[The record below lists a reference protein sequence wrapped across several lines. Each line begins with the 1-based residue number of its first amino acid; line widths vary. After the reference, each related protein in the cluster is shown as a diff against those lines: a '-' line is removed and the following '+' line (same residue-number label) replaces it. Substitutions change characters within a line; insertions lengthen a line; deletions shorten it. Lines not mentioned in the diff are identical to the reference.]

1 MQPLQSAY
9 AFDCVFIYPAGDR
22 PIGRSLAMAGEFAR
36 AEVEFLG
43 EQLPEDGVMFDIGAN
58 LGTVSIPIARHRPK
72 ARLFAFEAQPG
83 IHHLLG
89 RNVALNGLGNVQT
102 FHCAVGESDG
112 EIAFPAPP
120 LTSVGNFGG
129 VGRDAKVKQM
139 GAVPMRRLDS
149 LDLPPPNLIK
159 IDVEGFD
166 LEVVQ
171 GALGLLRRHKPVLFY
186 EALRASKTAQLNTLL
201 AGEGY
206 RLFWFF
212 APYITPSNLRGVKLK
227 NALRGDMNVAA
238 FPDGIDPVWR
248 LPQLR
253 RPDEKAAERAGEY
266 GYLKRFGYE
275 PQPKK

>member
-9 AFDCVFIYPAGDR
+9 AFDCVFVYPAGDR
-22 PIGRSLAMAGEFAR
+22 PIGRSLALAGEFAR

-43 EQLPEDGVMFDIGAN
+43 EQLPEDGVMYDVGAN

-72 ARLFAFEAQPG
+72 AQLFAFEAQPG
-83 IHHLLG
+83 IHHLLR
-89 RNVALNGLGNVQT
+89 RNIGLNGLVNVQT
-102 FHCAVGESDG
+102 FHGALGESDG
-112 EIAFPAPP
+112 VIDFPAPP

-129 VGRDAKVKQM
+129 IGRDAKVQHM
-139 GAVPMRRLDS
+139 GKVTMRRLDS
-149 LDLPPPNLIK
+149 LDLPPPNLVK

-171 GALGLLRRHKPVLFY
+171 GGLELVRKHRPVLFY
-186 EALRASKTAQLNTLL
+186 EALRAAKTVELNRLL
-201 AGEGY
+201 HEEGY

-212 APYITPSNLRGVKLK
+212 APYITPMNLRGMKLK

-238 FPDGIDPVWR
+238 FPPGIDPVWP

-275 PQPKK
+275 DQPKK